1 MWSGEDEMEEEVRCA
16 GCGKP
21 IEPRAEIAEVTI
33 GALGN
38 KRRKVWGRMH
48 RNCFR
53 AIVRSP
59 QMVMDE
65 IKKVASA
72 L

>member
-1 MWSGEDEMEEEVRCA
+1 
-16 GCGKP
+16 
-21 IEPRAEIAEVTI
+21 
-33 GALGN
+33 
-38 KRRKVWGRMH
+38 MH